1 MRTTRREYETNY
13 NNFFLLQSYPEH
25 LHYEKR
31 HMENPLCPYLE
42 IVDYDLLSP
51 QSRRMLSSNNK
62 NPKSYKAKKL
72 IADFRPRRKYLVH
85 IENLIFYLKHG
96 MVLDKIHS
104 VISFTQK
111 AFAKSFIEEIT
122 NLRSSALTKFEKGLY
137 KFINNVL
144 FGKSMQVLLIFL

>member
-1 MRTTRREYETNY
+1 MKLIIII
-13 NNFFLLQSYPEH
+13 FLLQSYPEH

-51 QSRRMLSSNNK
+51 QSRRMLSSNHK
-62 NPKSYKAKKL
+62 NPKNYKAKKL

-144 FGKSMQVLLIFL
+144 FGKSMQVLLIFFIKN